1 MEEKPTLLNS
11 QMNQVSLPTPP
22 PPPQLVYILFQETS
36 IRRHILVGASVNM
49 TDQCFTPSGNSLHTV
64 DSIVLYIFH
73 GVL

>member
-11 QMNQVSLPTPP
+11 QMNQVSLPTPS
-22 PPPQLVYILFQETS
+22 PPQLVYILFQETS

-49 TDQCFTPSGNSLHTV
+49 TDQCFTPSGNSLPTV
-64 DSIVLYIFH
+64 DLIVLDIFH

>member
-11 QMNQVSLPTPP
+11 QMNQVSLPTP

-49 TDQCFTPSGNSLHTV
+49 TDQCFTPS
-64 DSIVLYIFH
+64 
-73 GVL
+73 